1 MLGVVGVVVGAMV
14 LSGCSTKQEI
24 LTGERLNVRDAL
36 QEQGADAAA
45 LSASGA
51 RAISLPAMQ
60 SNASWAQSPVSPHVR
75 VTHPALSANLSP
87 LWAVDIGA
95 GDSRR
100 KRLNATPVL
109 GGGRI
114 YVMDSEH
121 VVRAVSTSGAVL
133 WSRDLTP
140 LRDKSHE
147 GQGGGLAFAEGKL
160 FVTSGF
166 GVMVA
171 LDPATGNEIWK
182 QRLGGTASGAP
193 TVRDGVV
200 YVVAGDQ
207 VAWAIEADTGRMR
220 WQIEGN
226 GDVNNVAGGAGA
238 PAVDDKYVV
247 FSYGNSTI
255 QAAFRKGGF
264 RIWNADVLGRR
275 NGVALT
281 TVDGITG
288 VPSIVGDT
296 VYAANHSGRMV
307 ALSLYDGARMW
318 TAQQGALGPVWAAG
332 GSLFFVTDQNKLAR
346 IDAATGE
353 EIWLKDLPGWIKRR
367 NPNKKRD
374 ASYANLGPV
383 LAGGRLIVAGSDGKI
398 RSFAPEDGS
407 LVSMLDIKGG
417 ATTRPIVAGNTLY
430 VVSGDGVLHAY
441 R

>member
-1 MLGVVGVVVGAMV
+1 MLGFVGVVVGALA
-14 LSGCSTKQEI
+14 LSGCNTKQEV
-24 LTGERLNVRDAL
+24 LAGERVNVRDVL
-36 QEQGADAAA
+36 QEQGTDGAA
-45 LSASGA
+45 LTETGS
-51 RAISLPAMQ
+51 RAISLPAAQ
-60 SNASWAQSPVSPHVR
+60 SNTSWSQSPVSPHVR
-75 VTHPALSANLSP
+75 TSHAALASTLSP
-87 LWAVDIGA
+87 LWSVDIGA

-100 KRLNATPVL
+100 KRLNATPVM
-109 GGGRI
+109 GDGRI
-114 YVMDSEH
+114 YVMDAEH
-121 VVRAVSTSGAVL
+121 VVRAVSTSGTVL

-140 LRDKSHE
+140 LREKSHE

-171 LDPATGNEIWK
+171 LDPASGNEIWN

-193 TVRDGVV
+193 TIRDGVA

-207 VAWAIEADTGRMR
+207 VAWAIEADSGRMR

-226 GDVNNVAGGAGA
+226 GDVNNLAGPGA

-247 FSYGNSTI
+247 FSYGNSSI

-264 RIWNADVLGRR
+264 RVWNADILGRR
-275 NGVALT
+275 NGISLT

-288 VPSIVGDT
+288 VPTIVGDT

-332 GSLFFVTDQNKLAR
+332 GSLFFVSDQNKLVR
-346 IDAATGE
+346 LDAATGE
-353 EIWLKDLPGWIKRR
+353 EIWLKDLPGWVARR

-374 ASYANLGPV
+374 RSYANLGPI
-383 LAGGRLIVAGSDGKI
+383 LAGGRLIVAGSDGQI

-407 LVSMLDIKGG
+407 LVSSVEIKGG